1 MDIKARIDTLIS
13 DAGIVSVLDVD
24 NEDQVRIVVENADSS
39 NIIQIRGKLR
49 GQNSSALLKEIFGNG
64 NEKVNVSTYEQIVIE
79 CTGFQPDM
87 GVGSVRIL
95 ASSFN
100 LASGSAISI
109 DVPAGSDLTDIET
122 LTFISSDSSISI
134 EGSNSSKTIDLKVQ
148 NPLTFI
154 PEDVANK
161 SSNTSLGT
169 SDVLYPT
176 QNAVKTY
183 VDSIAVSGAP
193 DADAT
198 TKGILKLTGDLGGTA
213 DSPTVPG
220 LASKYDS
227 SNPAGYITL
236 AEVPA
241 SSVTSVN
248 TKVGDVV
255 LDKSDIGLSDVDNT
269 SDVNK
274 PISTATQ
281 AALDLITDVNWTG
294 DYNNG
299 ITYSVGDGVMFNG
312 ASFRMINF
320 IGAAGYSPSSYP
332 GNWLQVTD
340 YVSPNDIGLDQV
352 NNTSDADKPISTA
365 TATALSG
372 KVSYSDM
379 QKTSLTYVSP
389 SGDNTTGDG
398 SFARPYLTVAHAIAN
413 TVDGTT
419 IFLLPGLYTEATI
432 VIPSSTGSRAFRGFS
447 ATNTELQN
455 GISHTAGA
463 VNAGFSIDSIN
474 INSASLD
481 ESAANNGFIYFTK
494 CYFSITRTDNN
505 PNVVFTST
513 ESNISSASLSGATNI
528 FNEALVIGAMTCSG
542 GFNIFENCKIVTPI
556 EAQGSA
562 LVRLLDCELFG
573 AASFVNGTI
582 VSGNIPSIEIDTAS
596 DALGSLTGNFTKTL
610 LANIPIS
617 NLTQS
622 GATLGQVP
630 TWNGST
636 WIPVTPSGSG
646 GGVTDHTLLTNIGV
660 KTHAEIDTHLN
671 ATSGNP
677 HFVTKGEVGLGNVDD
692 TSDLNKPIS
701 IATQSALDAKYDA
714 SNPDGYISL
723 AEVPVTSVNTQ
734 TGAVVLSKSDIGLSN
749 VDNTSDADK
758 PISTATQTALDDKY
772 DATNPAGYITLA
784 QVPADAV
791 TSVNGLTGD
800 VIIPT
805 SSLIIQDE
813 GTQITPAAISVN
825 FVGTAVT
832 ASSDVSGNVTVS
844 IAGAG
849 DATTLIVEGYN
860 QTGSAIPIMS
870 VVYINGAHGN
880 LPNLVLAQANTEATS
895 SKTLGITRFD
905 ISNMSNGFVVATG
918 RLEGLNTDILGWNEG
933 DSLWLSP
940 SIAGSITNT
949 KPSAPNH
956 TVFLGT
962 LIRKHP
968 TQGVIEVKVQN
979 GFELQELHNV
989 SISSLAPDQV
999 LKYDSV
1005 ATLWKNA
1012 TLTKSDVGLANV
1024 DNTSDA
1030 DKPISSATQTALDGK
1045 ANSTHTHALTDLTQ
1059 SSATSGQV
1067 PTWNGSNWVAS
1078 TPASVITDHT
1088 ALTNIGTYTHAQI
1101 DSHIPASSNVHGIGA
1116 GSDVVGTATSQTLTN
1131 KTIDYNS
1138 NTILNLPSGG
1148 GGGVTDH
1155 TLLTNIGTN
1164 SHANIDTHISASDNV
1179 HGIGVGN
1186 NVVGT
1191 GTSQA
1196 LTNKT
1201 IDASLNTVSNI
1212 ANTNISTTAAIARSK
1227 IANGTAN
1234 HVLINNASGV
1244 ISSESALAASRGG
1257 LGTSAAAFTGV
1268 VKASSGVFSASTVT
1282 NTDISATAAIARS
1295 KMANGT
1301 ANRLVVNSAT
1311 GAMTDAAAITA
1322 SRALVSDANGIP
1334 THSTVTST
1342 ELEYL
1347 SGVTSNLQTQL
1358 NNSGNVDVLIA
1369 ALDIN
1374 WSAGTTFYKDI
1385 SVSSTFTFS
1394 NVTAGKTI
1402 TVVINNTS
1410 ASAVNVTL
1418 PTVKKELSGF
1428 DTAIAANTA
1437 NVYIFSSINGS
1448 IYASSIIEVS

>member
-1 MDIKARIDTLIS
+1 MSNKKVSELDEKLSIVDDDVIYIIDSEEVLDANKSKKIKAELLIP
-13 DAGIVSVLDVD
+13 DL
-24 NEDQVRIVVENADSS
+24 
-39 NIIQIRGKLR
+39 
-49 GQNSSALLKEIFGNG
+49 
-64 NEKVNVSTYEQIVIE
+64 STYETTTQLNTRDTNNRNRSNH
-79 CTGFQPDM
+79 TGTQD
-87 GVGSVRIL
+87 
-95 ASSFN
+95 ASTVTGLS
-100 LASGSAISI
+100 
-109 DVPAGSDLTDIET
+109 
-122 LTFISSDSSISI
+122 
-134 EGSNSSKTIDLKVQ
+134 
-148 NPLTFI
+148 
-154 PEDVANK
+154 DVATSGDYDDLINK
-161 SSNTSLGT
+161 
-169 SDVLYPT
+169 PT
-176 QNAVKTY
+176 IPSAAP
-183 VDSIAVSGAP
+183 VDS
-193 DADAT
+193 
-198 TKGILKLTGDLGGTA
+198 
-213 DSPTVPG
+213 
-220 LASKYDS
+220 
-227 SNPAGYITL
+227 
-236 AEVPA
+236 
-241 SSVTSVN
+241 VN
-248 TKVGDVV
+248 GQIGVVV
-255 LDKSDIGLSDVDNT
+255 LDKT
-269 SDVNK
+269 
-274 PISTATQ
+274 
-281 AALDLITDVNWTG
+281 
-294 DYNNG
+294 
-299 ITYSVGDGVMFNG
+299 
-312 ASFRMINF
+312 
-320 IGAAGYSPSSYP
+320 
-332 GNWLQVTD
+332 
-340 YVSPNDIGLDQV
+340 DIGLD
-352 NNTSDADKPISTA
+352 
-365 TATALSG
+365 
-372 KVSYSDM
+372 
-379 QKTSLTYVSP
+379 
-389 SGDNTTGDG
+389 
-398 SFARPYLTVAHAIAN
+398 
-413 TVDGTT
+413 
-419 IFLLPGLYTEATI
+419 
-432 VIPSSTGSRAFRGFS
+432 
-447 ATNTELQN
+447 
-455 GISHTAGA
+455 
-463 VNAGFSIDSIN
+463 
-474 INSASLD
+474 
-481 ESAANNGFIYFTK
+481 
-494 CYFSITRTDNN
+494 
-505 PNVVFTST
+505 
-513 ESNISSASLSGATNI
+513 
-528 FNEALVIGAMTCSG
+528 
-542 GFNIFENCKIVTPI
+542 
-556 EAQGSA
+556 
-562 LVRLLDCELFG
+562 
-573 AASFVNGTI
+573 
-582 VSGNIPSIEIDTAS
+582 
-596 DALGSLTGNFTKTL
+596 
-610 LANIPIS
+610 
-617 NLTQS
+617 
-622 GATLGQVP
+622 
-630 TWNGST
+630 
-636 WIPVTPSGSG
+636 
-646 GGVTDHTLLTNIGV
+646 
-660 KTHAEIDTHLN
+660 
-671 ATSGNP
+671 
-677 HFVTKGEVGLGNVDD
+677 
-692 TSDLNKPIS
+692 
-701 IATQSALDAKYDA
+701 
-714 SNPDGYISL
+714 
-723 AEVPVTSVNTQ
+723 
-734 TGAVVLSKSDIGLSN
+734 N

-772 DATNPAGYITLA
+772 DANNPAGYITLA

-860 QTGSAIPIMS
+860 QTGSAIPKMS

-880 LPNLVLAQANTEATS
+880 LPKLVLSQANTEATS

-918 RLEGLNTDILGWNEG
+918 RLAGLDTNIVGWNEG

-940 SIAGSITNT
+940 SIAGGITNT
-949 KPSAPNH
+949 TPSAPNH
-956 TVFLGT
+956 AVFVGT

-968 TQGVIEVKVQN
+968 TQGVIEVEVQN

-989 SISSLAPDQV
+989 SINGSLVDNQV
-999 LKYDSV
+999 LKYD
-1005 ATLWKNA
+1005 APNLLWKNE
-1012 TLTKSDVGLANV
+1012 TLVKSDVGLDQV
-1024 DNTSDA
+1024 DNTSDLN
-1030 DKPISSATQTALDGK
+1030 KPISSATQTALDGK

-1078 TPASVITDHT
+1078 TPASIITDHT

-1116 GSDVVGTATSQTLTN
+1116 SSDVVGTATSQTLTN